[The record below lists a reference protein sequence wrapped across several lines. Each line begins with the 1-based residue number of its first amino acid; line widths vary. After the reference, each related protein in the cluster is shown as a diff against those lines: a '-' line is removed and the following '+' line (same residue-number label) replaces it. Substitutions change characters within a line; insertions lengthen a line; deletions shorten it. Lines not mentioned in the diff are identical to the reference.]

1 MNRTTLMVFGLAA
14 GLIQASAR
22 PVGSESTHLT
32 LAQAVAEAVES
43 SPRLHAQAHRASA
56 ASREAQAVSR
66 SRYGEL
72 SATASYAYL
81 SDDQILRPMSRE
93 LVGSGLSSLPFDRSQ
108 AHYGLVYEVPL
119 FLGGRLVNQI
129 QIAGLEARKAD
140 ALQDGTR
147 WQIRFNA
154 VSLYS
159 AAQAFDGVAAA
170 LGGQMA
176 ALEQT
181 KVRLDVAVAAGK
193 RPELDRLKLLDELET
208 TRAQLANAEAD
219 RTRVGALLLALLG
232 RDPAGVITVD
242 PLSEAS
248 HALELHSDELRALVS
263 GNTTVHVAQLEK
275 EQAERASSVARS
287 AFLPRVVGSANY
299 LEHTGFNI
307 DRSLETWGVSIGLV
321 IPLFSGTSDVQ
332 RVRAT
337 RERSAAAEQA
347 VVQAQLNVAAEL
359 QETLARLRANQAGI
373 AAADARVAAAAEAA
387 HIEQVRYDTG
397 AGTIEDLLRARARE
411 EGAQAALA
419 GAKAERRTT
428 AERLNTI
435 VEKEIVK

>member
-1 MNRTTLMVFGLAA
+1 MVFSLAA
-14 GLIQASAR
+14 GLIHASAL
-22 PVGSESTHLT
+22 PVGSESTHLSLPQT
-32 LAQAVAEAVES
+32 VAEAVES
-43 SPRLHAQAHRASA
+43 SPRLHVQAHRASA
-56 ASREAQAVSR
+56 ASREAKAVSR

-72 SATASYAYL
+72 NATASYGYL

-93 LVGSGLSSLPFDRSQ
+93 LVSGGLSSLPFDRSQ

-129 QIAGLEARKAD
+129 QIAGLEARKAE

-159 AAQAFDGVAAA
+159 AAQALDRVGVA

-181 KVRLDVAVAAGK
+181 KVQLDVAVAAGK
-193 RPELDRLKLLDELET
+193 RPELDRLKLLDELESV
-208 TRAQLANAEAD
+208 RAQLANVEAD

-248 HALELHSDELRALVS
+248 PALDLHPDELRALVS
-263 GNTTVHVAQLEK
+263 GNTTVHAAQLEK
-275 EQAERASSVARS
+275 EQAERASKVARS

-299 LEHTGFNI
+299 LEHTGLNI

-337 RERSAAAEQA
+337 RERYAAAGQA

-373 AAADARVAAAAEAA
+373 AAAEARVAAAAEAA

-397 AGTIEDLLRARARE
+397 AGTIEDLLRARAHE

>member
-1 MNRTTLMVFGLAA
+1 MNRNTLMVFSLAV

-93 LVGSGLSSLPFDRSQ
+93 LVSSGLASLPFDRQQ

-119 FLGGRLVNQI
+119 FLGGRLVHQI
-129 QIAGLEARKAD
+129 QIARLEARKAEV
-140 ALQDGTR
+140 LQDGTR
-147 WQIRFNA
+147 WQVRFNA

-159 AAQAFDGVAAA
+159 TAQALDRVSVA
-170 LGGQMA
+170 LGAQVA

-181 KVRLDVAVAAGK
+181 KAWLDEAVAAGK
-193 RPELDRLKLLDELET
+193 RPELDRLKVLDELESA
-208 TRAQLANAEAD
+208 RAQRANVEAD
-219 RTRVGALLLALLG
+219 RTKVGALLLALLG
-232 RDPAGVITVD
+232 RDPSGQITVD
-242 PLSEAS
+242 PLPEA
-248 HALELHSDELRALVS
+248 ALALDVHPEELRALV
-263 GNTTVHVAQLEK
+263 GNNTAVYVAQLEK
-275 EQAERASSVARS
+275 EQAGRATEVARS
-287 AFLPRVVGSANY
+287 AFLPKVVGGANY
-299 LEHTGFNI
+299 FEHTGFNI
-307 DRSLETWGVSIGLV
+307 DRSLETWGLSISLIV
-321 IPLFSGTSDVQ
+321 PLFSGTADVQ
-332 RVRAT
+332 RLRAA
-337 RERSAAAEQA
+337 RERLAAAEHT
-347 VVQAQLNVAAEL
+347 VVQARLNAGAEL
-359 QETLARLRANQAGI
+359 QEALGRLRAAQAGI
-373 AAADARVAAAAEAA
+373 DAADARVAAAAEAA
-387 HIEQVRYDTG
+387 RIEQVRYDTG
-397 AGTIEDLLRARARE
+397 AGTIEDLLRARGRE

-419 GAKAERRTT
+419 AAMADRRTT

>member
-1 MNRTTLMVFGLAA
+1 M
-14 GLIQASAR
+14 
-22 PVGSESTHLT
+22 
-32 LAQAVAEAVES
+32 AQTVVEAVES
-43 SPRLHAQAHRASA
+43 SPRIHAQAHRASA
-56 ASREAQAVSR
+56 ASREAKAVSG

-72 SATASYAYL
+72 NATASYSYL
-81 SDDQILRPMSRE
+81 NDDQIMRPMSRE
-93 LVGSGLSSLPFDRSQ
+93 LVSGGLSSLPFDRSQ

-129 QIAGLEARKAD
+129 QIAGLEARKAE

-159 AAQAFDGVAAA
+159 AAQALDGVAVA

-181 KVRLDVAVAAGK
+181 KARLEVAVAAGK
-193 RPELDRLKLLDELET
+193 RPELDRLKLLDELES
-208 TRAQLANAEAD
+208 TRAQLANVEAD

-242 PLSEAS
+242 PLSETS
-248 HALELHSDELRALVS
+248 SVLDLPSDELRAMVS
-263 GNTTVHVAQLEK
+263 GNTAVHVAQLEK
-275 EQAERASSVARS
+275 EQAESASKVARS

-307 DRSLETWGVSIGLV
+307 DRSMETWGVSVGLV
-321 IPLFSGTSDVQ
+321 LPLFSGTSDLQ
-332 RVRAT
+332 RMRAT
-337 RERSAAAEQA
+337 RERSAAAKLA
-347 VVQAQLNVAAEL
+347 VVQAQLNIAAEL
-359 QETLARLRANQAGI
+359 QETLARLRANQTGI
-373 AAADARVAAAAEAA
+373 TAAEARVAAAAEAA

-397 AGTIEDLLRARARE
+397 AGTMEDLLRARARE

-419 GAKAERRTT
+419 SAKAERRTT

>member
-1 MNRTTLMVFGLAA
+1 
-14 GLIQASAR
+14 
-22 PVGSESTHLT
+22 
-32 LAQAVAEAVES
+32 LAQTVAEAVES

-56 ASREAQAVSR
+56 ASREAKAVSR

-72 SATASYAYL
+72 NATASYGYL

-93 LVGSGLSSLPFDRSQ
+93 LVSGGLSSLPFDRSQ

-129 QIAGLEARKAD
+129 QIAGLEARKAG

-159 AAQAFDGVAAA
+159 AAQAFDRVGVA

-181 KVRLDVAVAAGK
+181 KVQLDVAVAAGK
-193 RPELDRLKLLDELET
+193 RPELDRLKLLDELESA
-208 TRAQLANAEAD
+208 RAQLANVEAD

-248 HALELHSDELRALVS
+248 PALDLHPDELRALVS
-263 GNTTVHVAQLEK
+263 GNSTVHVAQLEK
-275 EQAERASSVARS
+275 EQAEHATKVARS

-299 LEHTGFNI
+299 LEHTGLNI
-307 DRSLETWGVSIGLV
+307 DRSLETWGVSIGIV
-321 IPLFSGTSDVQ
+321 FPVFSDTSDVQ

-337 RERSAAAEQA
+337 RERYAAAGEA

-373 AAADARVAAAAEAA
+373 AAAGARVAAAAEAA